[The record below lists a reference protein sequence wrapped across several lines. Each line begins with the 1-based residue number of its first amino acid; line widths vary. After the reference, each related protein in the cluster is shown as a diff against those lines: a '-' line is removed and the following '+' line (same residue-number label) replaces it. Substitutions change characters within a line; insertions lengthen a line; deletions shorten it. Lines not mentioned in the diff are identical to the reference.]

1 MAIDIFNI
9 KPSVISRDLRGKYV
23 LLYGKAKSGKTT
35 AACAFPHALLCA
47 FEKGY
52 NAIGGVMAQDIT
64 KWSDFKLVLRQLEK
78 PEAHDLYETI
88 IIDTVSIA
96 WDACEQFVCAQNSVQ
111 KITDIP
117 WGGGYS
123 ACKKEFEGA
132 LRKITQMGYGVVL
145 ISHNAV
151 RIEKNAAGED
161 VEIISPELPKRA
173 AEICNGIVDI
183 IGYIGNEYVDGQVQR
198 WLYTRETPTLFA
210 GSRFK
215 YLPPKIKFGYDE
227 LVAAIAEAIEK
238 SEKLDG
244 ATVVD
249 KAETTVAEKLDYNA
263 IRAEAEKLWTALV
276 LKDPENPNEDNAKRI
291 MKRIEMVFGKA
302 TKLSEITEDQV
313 DLYNLVLLDMRDLAK
328 EQGLV

>member
-35 AACAFPHALLCA
+35 AACAFPKALLCA

-64 KWSDFKLVLRQLEK
+64 KWSEFKLVLRQLEK
-78 PEAHDLYETI
+78 PEARELYETI

-96 WDACEQFVCAQNSVQ
+96 WDSCEQFVCAQNGVQ
-111 KITDIP
+111 KISDIP
-117 WGGGYS
+117 WGGGYT

-132 LRKITQMGYGVVL
+132 LRKITQLGFGVVL
-145 ISHNAV
+145 IAHNST
-151 RIEKNAAGED
+151 RMEKDADGNEK
-161 VEIISPELPKRA
+161 EIIFPELPKRA

-183 IGYIGNEYVDGQVQR
+183 IGYIGNEYVDGQTQR

-215 YLPPKIKFGYDE
+215 YLAPKIKFGYDE
-227 LVAAIAEAIEK
+227 LVQAISEAIEK
-238 SEKLDG
+238 AEQIDG
-244 ATVVD
+244 VKVVD
-249 KAETTVAEKLDYNA
+249 SAEKTSVMETLDYNA
-263 IRAEAEKLWTALV
+263 VRAEAEELWHKLVQA
-276 LKDPENPNEDNAKRI
+276 DPNNPDMEMAQRI
-291 MKRIEMVFGKA
+291 MKRVEINFGHPM
-302 TKLSEITEDQV
+302 KLSEITEDQV
-313 DLYNLVLLDMRDLAK
+313 DLYHLVVLDMRDLLANK
-328 EQGLV
+328 N